1 MPANANRCPHCWAAL
16 SEHVTDF
23 CPHCRRSLVVKQTRR
38 RRGETPELGGA
49 VPPPATPAP
58 YEPYQPYEP
67 YDHHRA
73 APAQPLPAPA
83 DDAMAAASIGGGV
96 AVAERDPVEFPGTPL
111 PPGFFDALPEKVR
124 NPTSRRIPARAIGV
138 IGIIVVSA
146 VGGAVRA
153 ADRSEDISSPAR
165 YLVKAACAEYRD
177 FTTRLNKDADDVAAT
192 GQAISWFQNNVGR
205 FAEAA
210 RLDPE
215 LTRASDV
222 VAWFDRAIEAD
233 FAPIDALSDDE
244 LEALEDPL
252 VQACY
257 NGVGRA

>member
-1 MPANANRCPHCWAAL
+1 VPDKANRCPHCWAAL
-16 SEHVTDF
+16 AEHVTDF
-23 CPHCRRSLVVKQTRR
+23 CPHCRRSLVVNQTRR
-38 RRGETPELGGA
+38 
-49 VPPPATPAP
+49 
-58 YEPYQPYEP
+58 

-83 DDAMAAASIGGGV
+83 DGAMAAASVGGGI
-96 AVAERDPVEFPGTPL
+96 AVAERDPIEFPGTPL
-111 PPGFFDALPEKVR
+111 PPGFFDAQPEKVR
-124 NPTSRRIPARAIGV
+124 HRTSRRIPTRVIGV
-138 IGIIVVSA
+138 TAVIAVGA

-153 ADRSEDISSPAR
+153 ADRSEDLSSPAR
-165 YLVKAACAEYRD
+165 YLVRAACAEYRD
-177 FTTRLNKDADDVAAT
+177 FTTRLARDADDVAANA
-192 GQAISWFQNNVGR
+192 QAISWFPNNVGR

-215 LTRASDV
+215 LTKASEV

-233 FAPIDALSDDE
+233 FAPIDALSDDQ

-252 VQACY
+252 VHACY

>member
-1 MPANANRCPHCWAAL
+1 MPVTANRCPHCWAAL

-23 CPHCRRSLVVKQTRR
+23 CPHCRRSLVVKQKR
-38 RRGETPELGGA
+38 RRGETPGSAGA
-49 VPPPATPAP
+49 IPPPVTPAP
-58 YEPYQPYEP
+58 YEPYPPEP
-67 YDHHRA
+67 YGHHHA

-83 DDAMAAASIGGGV
+83 DHAMTAASVGGGV

-111 PPGFFDALPEKVR
+111 PPGFFDALPGKVR
-124 NPTSRRIPARAIGV
+124 KPRRGIPTRAIGV
-138 IGIIVVSA
+138 MSVVVATA

-153 ADRSEDISSPAR
+153 ADRSEDLSSPAR

-177 FTTRLNKDADDVAAT
+177 FTTRLGQDADDVAAT
-192 GQAISWFQNNVGR
+192 TQAINWFQNNVGR

-210 RLDPE
+210 RLDPQ
-215 LTRASDV
+215 LTKASAV

-244 LEALEDPL
+244 LDALEDPL

>member
-1 MPANANRCPHCWAAL
+1 MPDKANRCPHCWAAL

-23 CPHCRRSLVVKQTRR
+23 CPHCRRSLVVKQARR
-38 RRGETPELGGA
+38 RRGEKPEVGRA
-49 VPPPATPAP
+49 IPPPATPAP

-67 YDHHRA
+67 YDDRRA

-83 DDAMAAASIGGGV
+83 DGAMAAASVGGGV

-111 PPGFFDALPEKVR
+111 PPGFFDALPDKVR
-124 NPTSRRIPARAIGV
+124 NRTSRRIPARAIGV
-138 IGIIVVSA
+138 ISVIVVGA

-153 ADRSEDISSPAR
+153 ADRNQDISSPAR
-165 YLVKAACAEYRD
+165 YLVKGACAEYRD
-177 FTTRLNKDADDVAAT
+177 FTTRLNRDADDVAAT
-192 GQAISWFQNNVGR
+192 VQAISWFQNNVGR

-215 LTRASDV
+215 LTKASDV

>member
-23 CPHCRRSLVVKQTRR
+23 CPHCRRSLVVQQARP
-38 RRGETPELGGA
+38 RRGETPELRRA
-49 VPPPATPAP
+49 TPPPATPAP
-58 YEPYQPYEP
+58 YEPYQPSEP

-73 APAQPLPAPA
+73 APAQPLSAPA
-83 DDAMAAASIGGGV
+83 DDAMAAASVRGGV

-111 PPGFFDALPEKVR
+111 PPGFFDALPGKVR
-124 NPTSRRIPARAIGV
+124 NRRPRRIPTRAIGV
-138 IGIIVVSA
+138 MGIIVVGV
-146 VGGAVRA
+146 VGRSVRA
-153 ADRSEDISSPAR
+153 ADRNEDLSSPAR

-177 FTTRLNKDADDVAAT
+177 FTTRLGQDAEDVTAT
-192 GQAISWFQNNVGR
+192 GQLISWFQNNVGR

-222 VAWFDRAIEAD
+222 VAWFDRAIAAD
-233 FAPIDALSDDE
+233 FAPIDAMSDDE

>member
-1 MPANANRCPHCWAAL
+1 VPATANRCPHCWAAL

-23 CPHCRRSLVVKQTRR
+23 CPHCRRSLVVNQKR
-38 RRGETPELGGA
+38 RRGETPKSGGEI
-49 VPPPATPAP
+49 PPPAAPAP

-73 APAQPLPAPA
+73 APAQPLAAPA
-83 DDAMAAASIGGGV
+83 DDAMAAASVRGGV

-111 PPGFFDALPEKVR
+111 PPGFFDALPEKAR
-124 NPTSRRIPARAIGV
+124 NRTSRRIPTRAIGV
-138 IGIIVVSA
+138 MGIIVVGA

-153 ADRSEDISSPAR
+153 ADRNEDLSSPAR
-165 YLVKAACAEYRD
+165 YLVKGACAEYRGL
-177 FTTRLNKDADDVAAT
+177 TTRLSQDADDVAAT
-192 GQAISWFQNNVGR
+192 GQLISWFQNNVGR

-215 LTRASDV
+215 LAKASDV
-222 VAWFDRAIEAD
+222 VAWFDRAIAAD